1 MRSMNRVCQLGL
13 LLAGAVGPGAC
24 RGGEAAPGEAARGPQ
39 AGRRIPVAVQPV
51 ARRDLSRSVTVAG
64 PVQPVRTIGVNSQT
78 AGTVLEVRVQEGDR
92 VAAGALLARLDAREA
107 EAQLARA
114 GATLE
119 GAVAAFRRD
128 SALHAGTI
136 VTAAELE
143 RSRAAYQVAQS
154 EVTLWE
160 TRRAFTRIT
169 APSAGVVTAKLVE
182 AGSAVT
188 PNQRLFDLADVSL
201 LVVRVQVSELD
212 VVHLAAG
219 ARVVV
224 RLDAFPAAR
233 IDGSVRRVFP
243 SADPQSRLV
252 PVEVAL
258 GPRPRGLDLKPGFL
272 ARIEFALERRAG
284 ALATPAAAVG
294 VGSTGPFVYVVAGD
308 TVAIR
313 GVELGLTTEG
323 WVEVRKG
330 LAEGERVVV
339 SGHSN
344 LRPGAPVQVSGAP

>member
-1 MRSMNRVCQLGL
+1 MCVLLGT
-13 LLAGAVGPGAC
+13 ATAC
-24 RGGEAAPGEAARGPQ
+24 SGGEAARGEPSPGGPQ
-39 AGRRIPVAVQPV
+39 GRRVPVAVQPV

-64 PVQPVRTIGVNSQT
+64 PVQAVRTIGVNSQT
-78 AGTVLEVRVQEGDR
+78 AGTVLEVRAQEGDR

-114 GATLE
+114 YATLE
-119 GAVAAFRRD
+119 GTGAAFRRD

-169 APSAGVVTAKLVE
+169 APSAGVVTTKLVE
-182 AGSAVT
+182 AGSAVS

-201 LVVRVQVSELD
+201 LVVRVQLSELD
-212 VVHLAAG
+212 VVHLAAKATVG
-219 ARVVV
+219 V
-224 RLDAFPAAR
+224 RLDAFPDAR
-233 IDGSVRRVFP
+233 LDGWVRRVFP

-258 GPRPRGLDLKPGFL
+258 GPRPRGVDLKPGFL
-272 ARIEFALERRAG
+272 ARVEFALERRRG
-284 ALATPAAAVG
+284 VLSLPAAAVG
-294 VGSTGPFVYVVAGD
+294 VGSTGPFVYVVADD
-308 TVAIR
+308 TLAARDVT
-313 GVELGLTTEG
+313 LGITTEG
-323 WVEVRKG
+323 WVEVMAG
-330 LAEGERVVV
+330 LTEGDRVVV

-344 LRPGAPVQVSGAP
+344 LRPGVPVQVSSAP